1 MPVAKD
7 HRKSDSSSWVSKNY
21 NVIREIPSRYY
32 NFVVILPTYEEQIQE
47 ASEEEFLK
55 LPIETGVFSFLAEPE
70 ENIYTE
76 LDGSRIEG

>member
-1 MPVAKD
+1 MSITKD
-7 HRKSDSSSWVSKNY
+7 HETIGQNWVNKNY

-32 NFVVILPTYEEQIQE
+32 NFIVILPTHEEQIPE
-47 ASEEEFLK
+47 ASEEEFLR

-70 ENIYTE
+70 EDIYTD